1 MHKIKS
7 TILLNTQ
14 IHSKR
19 TAPTDGPYTTPPAHY
34 TCRHFTQMAWLFG
47 KVKSL
52 CVDIT
57 GHSEDL
63 LEYSEGL
70 DCHQNGC
77 TLTSLYLS
85 FSTFHSKLRCSEWWS
100 TVFDLNPWPF
110 TNEHELLCFLNKTF
124 PSKLT
129 PKKRG
134 KKNLRHFC
142 LFAFV
147 FKVKLNGS
155 LNSTQFSVVLLRRKR
170 SCMHIANQGQLDLP

>member
-1 MHKIKS
+1 MLHLSWHWEFLSIANRTF
-7 TILLNTQ
+7 TIYRFCNFDRNYINMIDIFKKKKKRNLTHNYRTQNKGQMVEHNTQ
-14 IHSKR
+14 IHSMR

-100 TVFDLNPWPF
+100 TVFDLNPGLYKWGRVTLF
-110 TNEHELLCFLNKTF
+110 
-124 PSKLT
+124 SK
-129 PKKRG
+129 
-134 KKNLRHFC
+134 
-142 LFAFV
+142 
-147 FKVKLNGS
+147 
-155 LNSTQFSVVLLRRKR
+155 
-170 SCMHIANQGQLDLP
+170 

>member
-1 MHKIKS
+1 M
-7 TILLNTQ
+7 Q
-14 IHSKR
+14 
-19 TAPTDGPYTTPPAHY
+19 
-34 TCRHFTQMAWLFG
+34 
-47 KVKSL
+47 
-52 CVDIT
+52 
-57 GHSEDL
+57 
-63 LEYSEGL
+63 
-70 DCHQNGC
+70 
-77 TLTSLYLS
+77 
-85 FSTFHSKLRCSEWWS
+85 TFHPNGLAIWKGEVIVRWYNGSLGGLVGVQWRIRLSPEWLHFNITLSVLLYISLKAEVLRMMEHSVWFKS
-100 TVFDLNPWPF
+100 WPF

-134 KKNLRHFC
+134 KKNLKHFC